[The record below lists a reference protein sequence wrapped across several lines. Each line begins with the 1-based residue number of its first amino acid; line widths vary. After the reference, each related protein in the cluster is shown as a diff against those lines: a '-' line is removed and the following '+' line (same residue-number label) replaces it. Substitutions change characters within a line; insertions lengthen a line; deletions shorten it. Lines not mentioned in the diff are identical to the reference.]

1 MIDAS
6 QWFAPLRRNLGKKNC
21 ELAEGDIR
29 RILDLYL
36 GEAQETD
43 SSTDQSKWFDTQDF
57 GYWKITVERPLRL
70 KSQLK
75 TSAID
80 TLRFASGDEELRTE
94 IYAEHGDKLYTSFAK
109 LKPEIEAWL
118 KGGSEDDD
126 DAEDGDEEGTHAK
139 KAVPEKR
146 RKRLL
151 DATTWQR
158 DKGLLDLALL
168 AQKVLGDAVFDDHN
182 VFRAEFDIAMK
193 AHDKKLTAADKKPS
207 SRR

>member
-1 MIDAS
+1 MGAGQQKAEHRKGRVQLIDAS

-146 RKRLL
+146 RRGCSMPRPGN
-151 DATTWQR
+151 ATRGCSIWR
-158 DKGLLDLALL
+158 CW
-168 AQKVLGDAVFDDHN
+168 
-182 VFRAEFDIAMK
+182 
-193 AHDKKLTAADKKPS
+193 
-207 SRR
+207 RRRFWVTPYSMTTMSFGRNSI

>member
-1 MIDAS
+1 MGAGQQKAEHRKGRVQLIDAS

-139 KAVPEKR
+139 KAVPEKASQEAAR
-146 RKRLL
+146 CH
-151 DATTWQR
+151 
-158 DKGLLDLALL
+158 DLATRQG
-168 AQKVLGDAVFDDHN
+168 AARSGAAG
-182 VFRAEFDIAMK
+182 AEGFG
-193 AHDKKLTAADKKPS
+193 
-207 SRR
+207 